1 MKIRS
6 QNCWYNLLGLADVR
20 VFHGIEIFPVIDRP
34 MRKQQTIAGR
44 PPILFDRGGSKTAL
58 AFHKLNKKS
67 LFG

>member
-44 PPILFDRGGSKTAL
+44 PPILIDRGGL
-58 AFHKLNKKS
+58 EIPLVFPKLNINS